1 MLNEYTEIALT
12 DTGLEE
18 GLRKNQEEQRRAVS
32 RSIRLCCSGNYG
44 ARDAVKELI
53 RSYLAEQLLLDRTQI
68 TKLIPFDFP
77 EKMTAWQQL
86 ETLIFH
92 FDRETEDRGF
102 LRLCQEFNWNRQG
115 QVISEEE
122 IQTAYLQLRPELS
135 RQEEVLVL
143 SQLLFAKTVGL
154 GIIDTLNQQ
163 KGYIEEIQIGMS
175 GRPEQQYDYKEELS
189 GRRRKENF
197 SRDGVHIMAGG
208 CTIWLKCLSFETET
222 ELQRVLRN
230 LVKESQGGEL
240 TKNHPMMVVDTVDGR
255 RVSVSRPPMTDAWV
269 GLIRKFDTVREVSLE
284 TLYQDYPEA
293 GVLPELLRKL
303 VKSGRNIAIT
313 GEMASGKT
321 TLFRACLAETK
332 KDMNIRVI
340 EADSFELNIRGF
352 LPRANTMTMR
362 VTTQTPAEEVL
373 AFARK
378 TTGQIFAIGEI
389 NSAAVA
395 SMAMDLSKIASQ
407 LLFSAHYV
415 TTEHMIA
422 DFTNAKL
429 CVGGYSD
436 EELARAE
443 VIRCLGFDVQL

>member
-18 GLRKNQEEQRRAVS
+18 GLRKNQEEHRRAVS

-313 GEMASGKT
+313 G
-321 TLFRACLAETK
+321 
-332 KDMNIRVI
+332 
-340 EADSFELNIRGF
+340 
-352 LPRANTMTMR
+352 
-362 VTTQTPAEEVL
+362 
-373 AFARK
+373 
-378 TTGQIFAIGEI
+378 
-389 NSAAVA
+389 
-395 SMAMDLSKIASQ
+395 
-407 LLFSAHYV
+407 
-415 TTEHMIA
+415 
-422 DFTNAKL
+422 
-429 CVGGYSD
+429 
-436 EELARAE
+436 
-443 VIRCLGFDVQL
+443 